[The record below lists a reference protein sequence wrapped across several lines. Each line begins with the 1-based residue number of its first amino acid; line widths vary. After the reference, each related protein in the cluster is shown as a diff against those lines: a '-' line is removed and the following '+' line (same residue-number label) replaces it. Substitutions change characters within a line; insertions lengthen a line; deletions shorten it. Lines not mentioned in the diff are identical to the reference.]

1 MKSVEITFVS
11 GQEEAYICNRFL
23 PRNAILFSFIMKTV
37 LLEVRSEIG
46 AGTRGASLGIDALKV
61 AARNQNDRFF
71 APFEKVVVPDQ
82 NHALDAE
89 DKYPQAHRIDSMVK
103 VYRDVCDNV
112 ASVFNSGNYPL
123 ILAADHASAGG
134 TLAGLRKAN
143 PDKRIGV
150 IWIDAHLDLNTPWTS
165 NSGNIHGMPLAAA
178 IQDDNQEEGNYE
190 VQEEAHQLW
199 EEMKNASGSGK
210 SINGEDLVFIGIR
223 DPDKAEE
230 ALVAKY
236 NMPVHLVEH
245 VRERSAATIAED
257 CMNHLAD
264 CDMIYVSLDVD
275 SMDTS
280 VSVGTGTPVD
290 GGLMPDEVKDL
301 LRVFLSSPKTQCFEM
316 VEVNPTLDTK
326 NAMANT
332 AFDILKLSAELI
344 ESRK

>member
-1 MKSVEITFVS
+1 
-11 GQEEAYICNRFL
+11 
-23 PRNAILFSFIMKTV
+23 MKTV

-61 AARNQNDRFF
+61 AARNQDDRFF
-71 APFEKVVVPDQ
+71 APFEKIVVPDQ
-82 NHALDAE
+82 NQALDAE
-89 DKYPQAHRIDSMVK
+89 DAHPRAHRIESMVK
-103 VYRDVCDNV
+103 VYQDVCGSV
-112 ASVFNSGNYPL
+112 ASVFSSGNYPL

-178 IQDDNQEEGNYE
+178 IQDDNREIGNYD
-190 VQEEAHQLW
+190 VPEETQTFWA
-199 EEMKNASGSGK
+199 EMKNTSGCGK

-223 DPDKAEE
+223 DPDKAED

-236 NMPVHLVEH
+236 NMPVHLVER
-245 VRERSAATIAED
+245 VRENGATSVAED
-257 CMNHLAD
+257 CMDHLAD

-280 VSVGTGTPVD
+280 ISVGTGTPVD
-290 GGLMPDEVKDL
+290 GGLMPDEVKDM
-301 LRVFLSSPKTQCFEM
+301 LRVFLSSTKTQCFEM